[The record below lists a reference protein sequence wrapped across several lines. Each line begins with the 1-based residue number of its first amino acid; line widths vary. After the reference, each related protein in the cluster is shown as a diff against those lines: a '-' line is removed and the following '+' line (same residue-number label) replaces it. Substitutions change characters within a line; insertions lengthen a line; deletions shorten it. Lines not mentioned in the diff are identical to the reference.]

1 MSITYLSLQR
11 HLRNLFEVVCI
22 FHFPFRSLAPSIQG
36 RVLMNRCFATYA
48 RVARLYKPC
57 MLCTV
62 LPFQRCI
69 SSPRCHS
76 CSTRRRYLLSILC
89 VRKSCTY
96 LYGSVSGHQST
107 PDTQF
112 GDTAAELDS
121 DHLRCA
127 RAFGYWHHSARLWE
141 QATRSSAAL

>member
-1 MSITYLSLQR
+1 MVEYPFVIISFRGPWAAWGGPWGGPWVPQGFLGL
-11 HLRNLFEVVCI
+11 LRMHELHDCTNHV
-22 FHFPFRSLAPSIQG
+22 
-36 RVLMNRCFATYA
+36 CFA
-48 RVARLYKPC
+48 
-57 MLCTV
+57 V

-89 VRKSCTY
+89 VRKSCLY

-112 GDTAAELDS
+112 GETAAELDS
-121 DHLRCA
+121 DHSQLCSSVRS
-127 RAFGYWHHSARLWE
+127 RQHSARLWE
-141 QATRSSAAL
+141 QATCSSAAL